1 LTPAARLQ
9 AAIEVLDGLAGT
21 AQPVDRYL
29 RDYFRMRR
37 YAGSKDRAAVAEQ
50 VYAVMRHRSSLAWR
64 MGNDDPRALM
74 IGAVLAEGVAVDAL
88 SSLFDGRQ
96 HHALALTDAERAI
109 IATPPSGEPPLY
121 VRGEF
126 PAFLEPELTR
136 ALGPTLLDE
145 MLALQTRASIDL
157 RVNTLKAKRDAVMA
171 SLRTEG
177 YAVEPMPYSPYGL
190 RLRPGEGSARLNLSP
205 LFVDGAFEF
214 QDEAAQIAAL
224 LCGVQPGMR
233 VLDFAAG
240 AGGKALAFAA
250 LMQNRGEIV
259 AHDVDPARLRHLA
272 PRVTRAG
279 ATIIRPVGERPTGTF
294 DVVLVD
300 SPCTGTGTWRRQ
312 PELRWRIRPERLH
325 SLNTLQDDLLEQG
338 GEHTAP
344 GGRLIYATCS
354 LLPCENEDRIAH
366 FLSRH
371 SDFAELAVS
380 EVWRTAAVNAP
391 PPPGLLHIFQA
402 TPLRTGTDGFFT
414 AVLQRRR

>member
-1 LTPAARLQ
+1 MTPAARLQ

-64 MGNDDPRALM
+64 MGSADPRALVM
-74 IGAVLAEGVAVDAL
+74 GAMLAEGVALDTL
-88 SSLFDGRQ
+88 SGLFDGRQ
-96 HHALALTDAERAI
+96 HHALPLTEAERAV
-109 IATPPSGEPPLY
+109 IAVPPSGDPPLP

-126 PAFLEPELTR
+126 PPFLEPELMR
-136 ALGPTLLDE
+136 AFGPALQDE
-145 MLALQTRASIDL
+145 MLALQVRAPIDL
-157 RVNTLKAKRDAVMA
+157 RVNTLKAERDAVMT
-171 SLRTEG
+171 SLRAEG
-177 YAVEPMPYSPYGL
+177 FAVEPTPYSPFGL
-190 RLRPGEGSARLNLSP
+190 RLPPGEGSAKLSLSP

-224 LCGVQPGMR
+224 LCGVKSGIR

-240 AGGKALAFAA
+240 AGGKTLALAA
-250 LMQNRGEIV
+250 LMRNQGEIV
-259 AHDVDPARLRHLA
+259 AHDVDPARLRRLA
-272 PRVTRAG
+272 PRAVRAG
-279 ATIIRPVGERPTGTF
+279 ATIIRRVGERPKGAF

-300 SPCTGTGTWRRQ
+300 APCTGTGTWRRQ

-325 SLNTLQDDLLEQG
+325 SLNTLQDDLLAQG
-338 GEHTAP
+338 AEHTAV

-354 LLPCENEDRIAH
+354 LLPAENEDRVAH
-366 FLSRH
+366 LLSRRP
-371 SDFAELAVS
+371 DFAALSADEI
-380 EVWRTAAVNAP
+380 WRTVTDAP
-391 PPPGLLHIFQA
+391 LPPGMLHVFQA